1 MINIFIIT
9 GENDKLKELTA
20 RLSRNG
26 YVFSVFRSQE
36 QVAAQETAKPPDLI
50 LADVGSLADIHQVAV
65 LYPRTGA
72 ARTPFLTVIIPAKM
86 LSGVAEEDGVD
97 DFIVKPYDVGELSVR
112 LQRLARRVKNINSR
126 KVIKR
131 GDLVIDTASC
141 EVTFTGRLIELTFR
155 EYELLRFLA
164 TNRGQ
169 VFSREALLNKV
180 WKYDYLG
187 GERTVDVHI
196 RRLRGKIEDAE
207 HTYIDT
213 VRNIG
218 YRFRKNT

>member
-1 MINIFIIT
+1 VIRILIIAR
-9 GENDKLKELTA
+9 EKNKLKGLTA
-20 RLSRNG
+20 RLSREG
-26 YVFSVFRSQE
+26 YTFSIIPSAE
-36 QVAAQETAKPPDLI
+36 QVIEEEMPKPPDLL
-50 LADVGSLADIHQVAV
+50 LADAERMAEIRQAV
-65 LYPRTGA
+65 ELFPKTGA
-72 ARTPFLTVIIPAKM
+72 AKTPLLAVIIPVE
-86 LSGVAEEDGVD
+86 LINSIVNEDGID
-97 DFIVKPYDVGELSVR
+97 DFVVKPFNIDELYI
-112 LQRLARRVKNINSR
+112 RVKRLIRRIKSVDLR

-131 GDLVIDTASC
+131 GDLVIDTSSC
-141 EVTFTGRLIELTFR
+141 EVTFTGRLVELTFR

-196 RRLRGKIEDAE
+196 RRLRSKIEDAE

-218 YRFRKNT
+218 YRFRKGA